1 MKTCSK
7 CRSNKDLHEFYNDRK
22 RKDGKTPQCKECM
35 NSQQLSSGIRTSKKR
50 REYSASYYEKNKEKI
65 LSRQKAD
72 RELNPEK
79 YRARYMANAEK
90 IKSQA
95 MDYYRENKERVI
107 AATNRRYH
115 EKLKYDESFQAIRS
129 ARRLLHNTLAATGA
143 KRTHSR
149 TNKNLGY
156 SPMDLKTH
164 LESLFVDG
172 MGWHNRSEWHIDHI
186 VPISEFVRMGIT
198 CTKKINKLSNL
209 RPVWAKENLSKGD
222 RFALVSNNRI

>member
-1 MKTCSK
+1 MKVCSK
-7 CRSNKDLHEFYNDRK
+7 CRSNKDLSEFYNDRN

-50 REYSASYYEKNKEKI
+50 REYEASYYEKNKEKK

-72 RELNPEK
+72 RELNTEK

-95 MDYYRENKERVI
+95 LDYYRENKERVN
-107 AATNRRYH
+107 AYRKRRYH
-115 EKLKYDESFQAIRS
+115 EKLKHDENFQAITS
-129 ARRLLHNTLAATGA
+129 ARRLLHNTLAATGS
-143 KRTHSR
+143 KRTNSR

-156 SPMDLKTH
+156 SPMDLKSH

-186 VPISEFVRMGIT
+186 IPIAEMIRLGIT
-198 CTKKINKLSNL
+198 CPKKINALSNL
-209 RPVWAKENLSKGD
+209 RPVWAYENLSKGD
-222 RFALVSNNRI
+222 RFELVANNRI